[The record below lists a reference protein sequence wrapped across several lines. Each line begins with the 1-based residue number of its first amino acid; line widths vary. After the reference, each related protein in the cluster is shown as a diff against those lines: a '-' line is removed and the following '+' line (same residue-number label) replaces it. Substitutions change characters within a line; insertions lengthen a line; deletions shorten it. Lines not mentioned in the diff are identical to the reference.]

1 MADMKTF
8 RLLVNTPDRVFYN
21 DDVTMVELSTTE
33 GEIGVYAEHI
43 PLTSVLV
50 PCVMN
55 IHVDGDVK
63 KAAVHGGI
71 VEILQDKVTVLAEI
85 AEWPE
90 EIDVNRAN
98 EAKTRAE
105 RRLSSNDPQ
114 IDVVRAEA
122 ALKRSLARQIGR
134 ATGSERV

>member
-1 MADMKTF
+1 MEESMADMKTF

-98 EAKTRAE
+98 EARTRAE

-122 ALKRSLARQIGR
+122 ALKRSLARLGAAR
-134 ATGSERV
+134 

>member
-55 IHVDGDVK
+55 IQVDGDVK

-122 ALKRSLARQIGR
+122 ALKRSLARLGAVR
-134 ATGSERV
+134 